1 MADIGKVMGVN
12 AADIASIMGVAAYNI
27 GSFMGA
33 DLPEQEISGWAG
45 VTGVQFGGN
54 HYYSSGNV
62 TYGAQIQYNTIG
74 SASTAGDFGDI
85 ASGGRENS
93 NGVGV
98 GVSAARAVLHS
109 GPKSGDYFNDDTDYI
124 TVASTGNTNDFGDAV
139 EETHNGATMSNGT
152 LMFIGAGSGPVA
164 PYKIAHMA
172 QRAIASTGDFT
183 DAGNLLAA
191 QTVASVSGNTRGGMM
206 GGYHNPVSAAVY
218 RDDVEYITF
227 DTSANSIAFGTLT
240 APSTCLLGIANISRW
255 IVNHNYVPS
264 ASPAHVFYLDYWTV
278 ASGGSAQ
285 DFGDDV
291 LSGYQA
297 GTSNGTRGEIWG
309 GYRDAA
315 SVAGTHQNTTGRE
328 EIRYITMASTGDSQD
343 TGALMHENYEDY
355 NGTSGLMVGALIN
368 NSSGSGT

>member
-1 MADIGKVMGVN
+1 MADIGNVMGVN
-12 AADIASIMGVAAYNI
+12 AADIASIMGVAADNI

-74 SASTAGDFGDI
+74 NTSNAGDFGDI

-172 QRAIASTGDFT
+172 QRAIASTGNFA
-183 DAGNLLAA
+183 DAGDLLARA
-191 QTVASVSGNTRGGMM
+191 QVASVSGNTKGAM
-206 GGYHNPVSAAVY
+206 GGGILHAPGATYH
-218 RDDVEYITF
+218 DDVEYITF
-227 DTSANSIAFGTLT
+227 DTSANSIAFATL
-240 APSTCLLGIANISRW
+240 AADSTCSMGIASISVW
-255 IVNHNYVPS
+255 VMNTNHKVGTGYDNQ
-264 ASPAHVFYLDYWTV
+264 LDWWSV
-278 ASGGSAQ
+278 SSGGSAQ

-291 LSGYQA
+291 LYGYQT
-297 GTSNGTRGEIWG
+297 GTCNGTRGEIWG